1 MANEQLSSWYIVV
14 WEVWI
19 IKNARLDD
27 NGARERLAGPVERGT
42 TVRAEMRCDLLAR
55 IRSLRNLL
63 WLACS
68 LIRDFIED

>member
-19 IKNARLDD
+19 IKNTRLDD
-27 NGARERLAGPVERGT
+27 NGARERLPGPVERGT
-42 TVRAEMRCDLLAR
+42 TVRAEVRCDLVAG
-55 IRSLRNLL
+55 IRSLRNLFR
-63 WLACS
+63 LACS